1 MRSKQT
7 GRERMQNVEF
17 FSLQRQ
23 HAELRAALHEA
34 TNRVLDRGQ
43 LILGPE
49 LERFEQSFA
58 DYSGAK
64 YAVGVGNGLDALILI
79 LRSLRIGPGDEVIVP
94 GHTFIA
100 TWLAVEQVGAS
111 VVPVD
116 VCPDTYNITAAR
128 VREAITTRTRA
139 IIAVHLYGQP
149 ADMQALAELSADY
162 GLALIEDAAQ
172 AHGATYKGRKVGSL
186 ATAAAFSFYPTKNLG
201 ALGDGGAVTT
211 SDERIAAFVRTFR
224 NYGSKVKYQHDEL
237 GCNSRLDEVQAACLT
252 AKLAIIDTKTARR
265 REIARKYTDRLG
277 AIRGLKVPFVA
288 PGTDPVWH
296 LYVVELANRDKVQE
310 KLNDDGIATMI
321 HYPTPPH
328 RQPAYARTALSRI
341 HLPHTENAADHVLS
355 LPMWPELTDEEI
367 SRVIDALLRAL
378 RAEGEAFTEAA
389 Q

>member
-1 MRSKQT
+1 MKSNQT
-7 GRERMQNVEF
+7 GRERMQSVEF

-23 HAELRAALHEA
+23 HAELRATLHEA
-34 TNRVLDRGQ
+34 TNRVLGRGQ
-43 LILGPE
+43 FILGPE

-58 DYSGAK
+58 DYSCAK
-64 YAVGVGNGLDALILI
+64 YAIGVGNGLDALVLI
-79 LRSLRIGPGDEVIVP
+79 LRSLRVGPGDEVIVP

-116 VCPDTYNITAAR
+116 VDPDTYNISPAR

-149 ADMQALAELSADY
+149 ADMQVLAELSAGY

-172 AHGATYKGRKVGSL
+172 AHGAMYKGRKVGGL

-211 SDERIAAFVRTFR
+211 NDERIATFVRTFR

-237 GCNSRLDEVQAACLT
+237 GCNSRLDEVQAACLA
-252 AKLAIIDTKTARR
+252 AKLAVIDIKNARR
-265 REIARKYTDRLG
+265 REIARNYTERLSEVP
-277 AIRGLKVPFVA
+277 GLKVPVVA
-288 PGTDPVWH
+288 PDTDPVWH
-296 LYVVELANRDKVQE
+296 LYVVELANRDAVQ
-310 KLNDDGIATMI
+310 KRLSDNGIATMI

-328 RQPAYARTALSRI
+328 RQPAYARTALGRI
-341 HLPHTENAADHVLS
+341 HLPHTEKAAGHVLS

-367 SRVIDALLRAL
+367 TRVVHNLARAV
-378 RAEGEAFTEAA
+378 RAEGEALTETA